1 MVQENGCLFY
11 VEETCLSPHTMNY
24 YIKGPDNLFEVFGYI
39 TSIIS
44 IAGINTA
51 TGTKIGKN
59 VVKFKDGTLITF
71 VSPDM

>member
-1 MVQENGCLFY
+1 
-11 VEETCLSPHTMNY
+11 MNY